1 MIAPKSLASGYIIE
15 HDAKERSQYS
25 EEDYSIMAATHVV
38 VIQQYPTIGQIISI
52 IGIFLAAF
60 LSAEYLIKSF
70 HDDLDMK
77 SSNQADQDET
87 KWLRACITSTRRIGV
102 SYLMMFLALL
112 TDTIVSSFVVRVIAF
127 AIIIVGV
134 VIVYR
139 EHTLMTLATKRR
151 KEELLEEME
160 RLGEQLKQH

>member
-1 MIAPKSLASGYIIE
+1 
-15 HDAKERSQYS
+15 
-25 EEDYSIMAATHVV
+25 
-38 VIQQYPTIGQIISI
+38 
-52 IGIFLAAF
+52 
-60 LSAEYLIKSF
+60 
-70 HDDLDMK
+70 
-77 SSNQADQDET
+77 
-87 KWLRACITSTRRIGV
+87 
-102 SYLMMFLALL
+102 MMFLALL